1 MTTAGRTQRRR
12 LERKRTDPSVVRV
25 RLEDPDGNTRWATA
39 YLSDIN
45 EGGVGLSLM
54 TPLKVGAVV
63 LLRGSFGEGQ
73 SEVQI
78 EADVRWCTERTG
90 GVFQVGL
97 ELATARAA
105 RARSER
111 QEAIS
116 EVVSEDPAELDC
128 YEIMQLHPKADADTI
143 HRVHR
148 ILAERYHPDAPDT
161 GNPEMFMRIAVAAR
175 ILCDPEKRAKYDA
188 RYHAAQKLQWKT
200 FDQSHATTGAQAEI
214 SKRKSILGLLY
225 AKTVDNP
232 ERASM
237 TAFEIEEVLGCP
249 REHLQAALWYL
260 KGKGFIAGGNSSPY
274 SITIEGFD
282 EVESHSRPEVKP
294 QEDLEPVARGS

>member
-1 MTTAGRTQRRR
+1 MGVQRRR

-25 RLEDPDGNTRWATA
+25 RLQDQDGNTRWATA

-63 LLRGSFGEGQ
+63 LLRGSFGEDQ

-97 ELATARAA
+97 ELASARAA

-111 QEAIS
+111 QEVNS
-116 EVVSEDPAELDC
+116 DVVSEDPEDLDC
-128 YEIMQLHPKADADTI
+128 YEIMQLHPKADPDTI

-148 ILAERYHPDAPDT
+148 ILAERYHPDTPGT
-161 GNPEMFMRIAVAAR
+161 GNSEMFMRVAIAAR
-175 ILCDPEKRAKYDA
+175 TLCDPEKRAKYDA
-188 RYHAAQKLQWKT
+188 RYHASQKPQWKI
-200 FDQSHATTGAQAEI
+200 FDQSQATTGPQAEL
-214 SKRKSILGLLY
+214 SKRKGILSTLY
-225 AKTVDNP
+225 ARTVHDP
-232 ERASM
+232 ERASI
-237 TAFEIEEVLGCP
+237 TLLELEELLGCP

-260 KGKGFIAGGNSSPY
+260 KAKGFIAGGDNSPY

-282 EVESHSRPEVKP
+282 EVESHSRPEAKP
-294 QEDLEPVARGS
+294 QMDLEPVARGR